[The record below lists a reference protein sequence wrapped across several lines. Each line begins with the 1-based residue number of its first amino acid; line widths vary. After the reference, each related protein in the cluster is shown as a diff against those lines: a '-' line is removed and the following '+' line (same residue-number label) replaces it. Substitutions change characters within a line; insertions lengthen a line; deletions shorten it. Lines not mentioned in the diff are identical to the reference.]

1 MSWLASRERNGLF
14 PTPVSIEGFVSSST
28 LPTAKLGRAV
38 FCGPPTAGP
47 IPWRLPDFLASFWI
61 RTSHF
66 PDVTPAVSGF
76 SPHVL
81 QCRHSCLPGAQPPAP
96 SRVSPDPGCL
106 PKRSVCPRHVAVPRR
121 ARPALGGELAACHP
135 PAPTLA
141 SLPRHATASAVSHRN
156 PDPGT
161 RRPSSGG
168 PFPCQGSL
176 LCPTS

>member
-1 MSWLASRERNGLF
+1 MVR
-14 PTPVSIEGFVSSST
+14 
-28 LPTAKLGRAV
+28 
-38 FCGPPTAGP
+38 PPAGP

-81 QCRHSCLPGAQPPAP
+81 QCRHSRLLGAQPPAP
-96 SRVSPDPGCL
+96 FRVSLGDPGCL
-106 PKRSVCPRHVAVPRR
+106 PARSVCPGHVAVPRG

-141 SLPRHATASAVSHRN
+141 SLPRHAAMSAASDRN